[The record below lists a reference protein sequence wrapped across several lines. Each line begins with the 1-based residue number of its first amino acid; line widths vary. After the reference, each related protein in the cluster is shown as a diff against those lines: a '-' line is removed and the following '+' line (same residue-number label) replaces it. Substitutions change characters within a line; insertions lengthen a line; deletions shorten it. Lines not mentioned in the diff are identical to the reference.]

1 MNLGRIMSETKIFK
15 IADAPTHERGD
26 GVITTVLVTSEKCG
40 SRITSGLTSF
50 PVGKEVPVHCHNCD
64 EQVVLL
70 EGECNVDIGGN
81 LTPVSVMD
89 TTYIKGGTFHRFVNT
104 GNTRAVILWTY
115 DSNAV
120 TRTFKETGK
129 TVEHLSGEDVVTPH

>member
-1 MNLGRIMSETKIFK
+1 MSETKIFK